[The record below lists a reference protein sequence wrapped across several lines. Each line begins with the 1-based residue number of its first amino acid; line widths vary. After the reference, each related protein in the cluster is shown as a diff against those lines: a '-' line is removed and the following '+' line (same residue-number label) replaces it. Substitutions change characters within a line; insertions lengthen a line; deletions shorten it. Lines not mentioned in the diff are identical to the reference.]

1 MSVLDFNDAGPQ
13 QTAGARAP
21 SLDRYSAADEFRRA
35 VVDFGLLP
43 GEVTASSGKI
53 VRCQVAGDKS
63 NQKSG
68 WFVYYDDDLPAGA
81 FGNWRNGDVG
91 NWCVKAEVA
100 MNPAEALAYRHK
112 MDKAREAREAERAR
126 LASEAAK
133 GALEQWDKAAVA
145 DKHPYLEAK
154 GVSSFGLKLL
164 GGKLLVPMQDMDGRV
179 CGLQSIDAA
188 GEKRFSFGCEKKGR
202 FFLLPGEN
210 KTAICEGY
218 ATAAS
223 VHMAT
228 GWTVLVAFDAGNLK
242 PVAEAWR
249 KHCPQD
255 EIIICGDDDA
265 FTPNNPGKK
274 AASEAAEA
282 VSAAVL
288 LPDFAGCERGRATDW
303 NDLHALAGLDAVK
316 RQLGKERDYRVRI
329 EDWGL
334 ERFRGSAPE
343 RQWLIERT
351 MPMASVFVLAA
362 MGDAGKGLLTLDLAL
377 KVAGKIP
384 ATPEWAGENF
394 NEPVCAFGNK
404 VMQRGPVVIFSAE
417 DDKDELH
424 RRLEN
429 IGPGA
434 AENIFL
440 VPLPNAGGPMPIV
453 APGKHGPEAT
463 AFWHETREQLVRL
476 KPALINFDPL
486 SSFVM
491 ADINADPAVGAF
503 TMGLLAQLAQETG
516 AAVLVAHHLG
526 KDSGAVS
533 TPEQAR
539 RLVRGTTAIVDN
551 SRAVYVLWATEE
563 QIGRGICKDLA
574 LSWERG
580 KIFSG
585 CLVKSNGPGD
595 REIKTYVRNDIGL
608 LEVCSDALRTAV
620 RDSMPAM
627 LEAFERVIAEA
638 AKRGQPFCERGDN
651 GFEARRHELPEHIR
665 EYGRRSITKVI
676 NELLEAKRVFK
687 CVAKGQ
693 KTKKYLDVPGGPF
706 ALGMGEIV
714 TGASDDV

>member
-1 MSVLDFNDAGPQ
+1 MGRLDFNDAGPQ

-21 SLDRYSAADEFRRA
+21 SLDRYSAADKFRRA

-133 GALEQWDKAAVA
+133 GALEQWDNAAVA

-164 GGKLLVPMQDMDGRV
+164 GGKLLVPMQDMDGV
-179 CGLQSIDAA
+179 IHGLQSIDAT
-188 GEKRFSFGCEKKGR
+188 GDKRFSFGCEKKGR
-202 FFLLPGEN
+202 FFLMPGQN

-249 KHCPQD
+249 KHYPQD

-303 NDLHALAGLDAVK
+303 NDLHALAGLDAVR
-316 RQLGKERDYRVRI
+316 RQLGKERDYRVKI
-329 EDWGL
+329 ADWLVGDNYLKNEPEPVSWLVEDT
-334 ERFRGSAPE
+334 F
-343 RQWLIERT
+343 T
-351 MPMASVFVLAA
+351 MASVNLLAA
-362 MGDAGKGLLTLDLAL
+362 MGGAGKSMLALDLAL
-377 KVAGKIP
+377 KVAGTP
-384 ATPEWAGENF
+384 APEWAGLDF
-394 NEPVCAFGNK
+394 NTPLSAFGHVVQNH
-404 VMQRGPVVIFSAE
+404 GPVVMFTAE
-417 DDKDELH
+417 DNRADVH
-424 RRLEN
+424 RRIWRLGGKPPAHPFAL
-429 IGPGA
+429 I
-434 AENIFL
+434 
-440 VPLPNAGGPMPIV
+440 PLPSAGGPLPFV
-453 APGKHGPEAT
+453 LPGGKDGPQPSPWWFEVKDQIKAM
-463 AFWHETREQLVRL
+463 QP
-476 KPALINFDPL
+476 KLIIFDPL
-486 SSFVM
+486 ASFALVDLNKPEV
-491 ADINADPAVGAF
+491 ADFSMSLFASLAD
-503 TMGLLAQLAQETG
+503 ETG
-516 AAVLVAHHLG
+516 ACVLVTHHLAKT
-526 KDSGAVS
+526 KDNIS

-539 RLVRGTTAIVDN
+539 VLVRGSTAIVDRT
-551 SRAVYVLWATEE
+551 RATYVLWS
-563 QIGRGICKDLA
+563 
-574 LSWERG
+574 LSDARSKELCAAVNLEWAREKVFCG
-580 KIFSG
+580 CVAKENSG
-585 CLVKSNGPGD
+585 GDKS
-595 REIKTYVRNDIGL
+595 IKTYIRNPNGL
-608 LEVCSDALRTAV
+608 LEVQDAAIRQSKAG
-620 RDSMPAM
+620 SQAM
-627 LEAFERVIAEA
+627 LEQDLTQAIAEA
-638 AKRGQPFCERGDN
+638 AEALQPFSRTGTN
-651 GFEARRHELPEHIR
+651 GLYARRAELPKSLAGC
-665 EYGRRSITKVI
+665 GRSTLETMVDVLLDKEAVVLCIPIGGTTK
-676 NELLEAKRVFK
+676 NR
-687 CVAKGQ
+687 
-693 KTKKYLDVPGGPF
+693 LDVPDGPI
-706 ALGMGEIV
+706 ARA
-714 TGASDDV
+714 TGRIQPGARE

>member
-1 MSVLDFNDAGPQ
+1 MGRLDFNDAGPQ

-21 SLDRYSAADEFRRA
+21 SLDRYSAADEFRRV

-133 GALEQWDKAAVA
+133 GALEQWDNAAVA

-164 GGKLLVPMQDMDGRV
+164 GGKLLVPMQDMDGV
-179 CGLQSIDAA
+179 IHGLQSIDAT
-188 GEKRFSFGCEKKGR
+188 GDKRFSFGCEKKGR
-202 FFLLPGEN
+202 FFLMPGQN

-249 KHCPQD
+249 KHYPQD

-274 AASEAAEA
+274 AASEAAAA

-316 RQLGKERDYRVRI
+316 RQLGKDRDYRVKI
-329 EDWGL
+329 ADWLVGDNYLKSEPEPVSWLVEDT
-334 ERFRGSAPE
+334 F
-343 RQWLIERT
+343 T
-351 MPMASVFVLAA
+351 MASVNLLAA
-362 MGDAGKGLLTLDLAL
+362 MGGAGKSMLALDLAL
-377 KVAGKIP
+377 KVAGTP
-384 ATPEWAGENF
+384 APEWAGLDF
-394 NEPVCAFGNK
+394 NTPLSAFGHVVQNH
-404 VMQRGPVVIFSAE
+404 GPVVMFTAE
-417 DDKDELH
+417 DNRADVH
-424 RRLEN
+424 RRIWRLGGKPPAHPFAL
-429 IGPGA
+429 I
-434 AENIFL
+434 
-440 VPLPNAGGPMPIV
+440 PLPSAGGPLPFV
-453 APGKHGPEAT
+453 LPGGKDGPQPSPWWFEVKDQIKAM
-463 AFWHETREQLVRL
+463 QP
-476 KPALINFDPL
+476 KLIIFDPL
-486 SSFVM
+486 ASFALVDLNKPEV
-491 ADINADPAVGAF
+491 ADFSMSLFASLAD
-503 TMGLLAQLAQETG
+503 ETG
-516 AAVLVAHHLG
+516 ACVLVTHHLAKT
-526 KDSGAVS
+526 KDNIS

-539 RLVRGTTAIVDN
+539 VLVRGSTAIVDRT
-551 SRAVYVLWATEE
+551 RATYVLWSLPDARSKELCAAVNLE
-563 QIGRGICKDLA
+563 WAREKVFCGCVAK
-574 LSWERG
+574 EN
-580 KIFSG
+580 SG
-585 CLVKSNGPGD
+585 GDKS
-595 REIKTYVRNDIGL
+595 IKTYIRNPNGL
-608 LEVCSDALRTAV
+608 LEVQDAAIRQSKAG
-620 RDSMPAM
+620 SQAM
-627 LEAFERVIAEA
+627 LEQDLTQAIAEA
-638 AKRGQPFCERGDN
+638 AEALQPFSRTGTN
-651 GFEARRHELPEHIR
+651 GLYARRAELPKSLAGC
-665 EYGRRSITKVI
+665 GRSTLETMVDVLLDKEAVVLCIPIGGTTK
-676 NELLEAKRVFK
+676 NR
-687 CVAKGQ
+687 
-693 KTKKYLDVPGGPF
+693 LDVPDGPI
-706 ALGMGEIV
+706 ARA
-714 TGASDDV
+714 TGRIQPGARE

>member
-43 GEVTASSGKI
+43 GEVTASNGKI

-164 GGKLLVPMQDMDGRV
+164 GGKLLVPMQDMDGV
-179 CGLQSIDAA
+179 IHGLQSIDAT
-188 GEKRFSFGCEKKGR
+188 GDKRFSFGCEKKGR
-202 FFLLPGEN
+202 FFLMPGQN

-249 KHCPQD
+249 KHYPQD

-274 AASEAAEA
+274 AASEAAAA

-303 NDLHALAGLDAVK
+303 NDLHALAGLDAVR
-316 RQLGKERDYRVRI
+316 RQLGK
-329 EDWGL
+329 
-334 ERFRGSAPE
+334 
-343 RQWLIERT
+343 
-351 MPMASVFVLAA
+351 
-362 MGDAGKGLLTLDLAL
+362 
-377 KVAGKIP
+377 
-384 ATPEWAGENF
+384 
-394 NEPVCAFGNK
+394 
-404 VMQRGPVVIFSAE
+404 
-417 DDKDELH
+417 
-424 RRLEN
+424 
-429 IGPGA
+429 
-434 AENIFL
+434 
-440 VPLPNAGGPMPIV
+440 
-453 APGKHGPEAT
+453 
-463 AFWHETREQLVRL
+463 
-476 KPALINFDPL
+476 
-486 SSFVM
+486 
-491 ADINADPAVGAF
+491 
-503 TMGLLAQLAQETG
+503 
-516 AAVLVAHHLG
+516 
-526 KDSGAVS
+526 
-533 TPEQAR
+533 
-539 RLVRGTTAIVDN
+539 
-551 SRAVYVLWATEE
+551 
-563 QIGRGICKDLA
+563 
-574 LSWERG
+574 
-580 KIFSG
+580 
-585 CLVKSNGPGD
+585 
-595 REIKTYVRNDIGL
+595 
-608 LEVCSDALRTAV
+608 
-620 RDSMPAM
+620 
-627 LEAFERVIAEA
+627 
-638 AKRGQPFCERGDN
+638 
-651 GFEARRHELPEHIR
+651 
-665 EYGRRSITKVI
+665 
-676 NELLEAKRVFK
+676 
-687 CVAKGQ
+687 
-693 KTKKYLDVPGGPF
+693 
-706 ALGMGEIV
+706 
-714 TGASDDV
+714 